1 MAHSGAQKI
10 TRPELALME
19 TDEGLQA
26 VSPTEKHG
34 RLLKNKHD
42 PQNHAKQHEMDD
54 LIRVISRHLV
64 DVRLQFPFRGA
75 AEEVGSPSLLLP

>member
-10 TRPELALME
+10 TRLELALME

-54 LIRVISRHLV
+54 LIRVISRDLV
-64 DVRLQFPFRGA
+64 DRFTAPT
-75 AEEVGSPSLLLP
+75 

>member
-1 MAHSGAQKI
+1 
-10 TRPELALME
+10 ME

-54 LIRVISRHLV
+54 LVRVISRDLV
-64 DVRLQFPFRGA
+64 DRFTTPT
-75 AEEVGSPSLLLP
+75 